1 VRETEI
7 QRLLDGLAE
16 IGDALDLKVF
26 TAGDGIALLD
36 WRSQRHELLTVWAHA
51 EGVDIR
57 LGASIHTLVTV
68 DGESEVD
75 DLLDL
80 LRRVVVEGTWF
91 ETYVVDPLTGDVES
105 LSWRLGVGRGTSYG
119 VQAPAHHRASGTR
132 IFHRGRPWGRRGK
145 RSATPLP

>member
-1 VRETEI
+1 M
-7 QRLLDGLAE
+7 QRLLGGLTA

-36 WRSQRHELLTVWAHA
+36 WRSQRHELLTVWVHA

-57 LGASIHTLVTV
+57 LGASIHTLVTA
-68 DGESEVD
+68 ETPEEVD
-75 DLLDL
+75 DLLAL

-91 ETYVVDPLTGDVES
+91 ETYVVDPQTGEAES

-119 VQAPAHHRASGTR
+119 VQAPAHQRAGGTK
-132 IFHRGRPWGRRGK
+132 IYHRGRPWGRRGK